1 MHAIM
6 LLTAIVAAGCAGQPS
21 KPRSDGL
28 SPTSATAAPSS
39 TEPEGK
45 RLALA
50 QKMHLKMVNQNGEQ
64 VFCKSS
70 MVTGSH
76 IRTEMRCYTAD
87 EMDRLE
93 EQTERDVDQ
102 LNRIQSLSTKPGLPS
117 K

>member
-1 MHAIM
+1 MRAAT
-6 LLTAIVAAGCAGQPS
+6 LLTVTVIALAGCAAAGSSTAPGAS
-21 KPRSDGL
+21 A
-28 SPTSATAAPSS
+28 SPGSTAASV
-39 TEPEGK
+39 EPEGK
-45 RLALA
+45 RVALA
-50 QKMHLKMVNQNGEQ
+50 QKMHLKMVNQNGEE

-76 IRTEMRCYTAD
+76 IRTETRCYTAD

-102 LNRIQSLSTKPGLPS
+102 LNRIQSLSTNPGLPS